1 MCVLLVPLYALIED
15 VTMEK
20 NELKETRKQMFAQME
35 QRLQE
40 MHSNEEDRMF
50 YYHSSEDR
58 IVLSHAMF
66 WTMTQLQFFKS
77 KMRKEKLPTVTTF
90 SPRDSLSK
98 LSSPLGLPK
107 ELFLLLRQYEEEMLD
122 AFLQDDD
129 YFSELLHYCNIL
141 YEMLPTI
148 LGASHL
154 RAEKDARKLATISL
168 VAAGYAGDMDEEL
181 CNELLDDIDYHFN
194 KVKCRKIEMMMPQLM
209 KMVESEMLSMGH

>member
-1 MCVLLVPLYALIED
+1 MAKTKEELREARKLWFVP
-15 VTMEK
+15 MEQK
-20 NELKETRKQMFAQME
+20 LKE
-35 QRLQE
+35 
-40 MHSNEEDRMF
+40 MHTKEDDSLF

-77 KMRKEKLPTVTTF
+77 KMRKEKF
-90 SPRDSLSK
+90 
-98 LSSPLGLPK
+98 
-107 ELFLLLRQYEEEMLD
+107 FLLLRQYEEEMLD

-154 RAEKDARKLATISL
+154 RAEKDARKLAAIAM
-168 VAAGYAGDMDEEL
+168 VAAGYAGDMPEDL
-181 CNELLDDIDYHFN
+181 CDELLDSLDFEYN
-194 KVKCRKIEMMMPQLM
+194 KVRSRKIEQMMPQLM
-209 KMVESEMLSMGH
+209 RMVESEMKGMR

>member
-1 MCVLLVPLYALIED
+1 MAKTKE
-15 VTMEK
+15 
-20 NELKETRKQMFAQME
+20 ELREARKQWFAPME
-35 QRLQE
+35 QKLQE
-40 MHSNEEDRMF
+40 MHTKEDDSLF

-66 WTMTQLQFFKS
+66 WTMTLPQFFKG

-98 LSSPLGLPK
+98 LSSPLGLP
-107 ELFLLLRQYEEEMLD
+107 EEFFLLLRQYEEEMLD

-141 YEMLPTI
+141 YELLPTI

-154 RAEKDARKLATISL
+154 RSEKDARKLAAIAL
-168 VAAGYAGDMDEEL
+168 VAAGYAGDMPEDL
-181 CNELLDDIDYHFN
+181 ANALLDDIDYHFN

-209 KMVESEMLSMGH
+209 KMVESEMEGMR